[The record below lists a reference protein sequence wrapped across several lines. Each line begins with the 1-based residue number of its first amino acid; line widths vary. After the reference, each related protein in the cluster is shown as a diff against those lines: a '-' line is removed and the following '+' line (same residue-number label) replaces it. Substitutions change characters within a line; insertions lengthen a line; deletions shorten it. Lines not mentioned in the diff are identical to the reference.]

1 MKQSHFVFI
10 NFLILLFTSPVPTM
24 AQGTTVVVGEAAPK
38 PVNIVFIM
46 TDDQGYGDI
55 GETNN
60 LAPGHPD
67 LVETRMNQMRDW
79 LETVGGEDYNKR

>member
-1 MKQSHFVFI
+1 MTRI
-10 NFLILLFTSPVPTM
+10 FLTLPFLAAASLYG
-24 AQGTTVVVGEAAPK
+24 QGTTVVVGAEPPK